1 MACKDAHGATRQN
14 TSAASRL
21 FGSATAHPEF
31 ARWVL
36 QGCFLQESC
45 SPFVRVMAMQRPAA
59 VTRSAKANRQ
69 ANSQQL
75 PSVPMGSPL
84 SWAKSQVMQQLL
96 AQAADSTL
104 SPLVAQDWR

>member
-1 MACKDAHGATRQN
+1 M
-14 TSAASRL
+14 
-21 FGSATAHPEF
+21 
-31 ARWVL
+31 L
-36 QGCFLQESC
+36 QGCFLQEWC
-45 SPFVRVMAMQRPAA
+45 SPFVRVMAMQRRCAGPAA
-59 VTRSAKANRQ
+59 VTRWAKANRQ

-84 SWAKSQVMQQLL
+84 SWAKSQVMQQLV